1 MVGAET
7 GICPRSILSALVYR
21 EKLGTTA
28 IGNGIALPH
37 ATVDQLQQTTTL
49 VASLEQPVDFDSPDG
64 SEIDIVCIVLGA
76 PESQGS
82 YLGAIRFVT
91 ETLNQ
96 NADAIRGAQNI
107 GQLEAAMAA
116 SREAAA

>member
-1 MVGAET
+1 VT
-7 GICPRSILSALVYR
+7 R

-28 IGNGIALPH
+28 VGNGIALPH
-37 ATVDQLQQTTTL
+37 ATVDQLQQTTIL
-49 VASLEQPVDFDSPDG
+49 VASLDQPVDFDSPDG
-64 SEIDIVCIVLGA
+64 RPVDIVSIVLGA

-91 ETLNQ
+91 DSLNQ
-96 NADAIRGAQNI
+96 NADAIRGAQSI
-107 GQLEAAMAA
+107 AQLEAAMAA